1 MLFQNNQGKASRYTI
16 RLHNKSV
23 RVEISPR
30 ALSALA
36 QREKPLVAEV
46 HLIFGC
52 MIAKRVW
59 FKEDTVLDS
68 VPVTS
73 GLSMLF
79 KPVGYQKTCRFAD
92 IDNGA
97 IPFDYPMVAEK
108 RKFVPD
114 WVGIDFRTGKW
125 VGEFTYTPTSFDHEI
140 ELESN

>member
-16 RLHNKSV
+16 RLHDKSV

-36 QREKPLVAEV
+36 QRDKPLVAEV

-59 FKEDTVLDS
+59 FKEDTALDS
-68 VPVTS
+68 VPVTD

-114 WVGIDFRTGKW
+114 WVGIDFRAGKW